1 MNSDQIRKRFLNY
14 FKDNDH
20 KILNSSSLIPHDDT
34 LLFTA
39 AGMVPLKDYFMGLKK
54 PPHKNLAS
62 SQKCIRTVDIDIVGE
77 TDRHL
82 TFFEMLGNFSIDNY
96 FKEEAIKLSYKF
108 ITEEL
113 KVPSDDLWFTVYKDD
128 DESYNIWKDIVG
140 VPEHKIQKGDK
151 DNFWHMNI
159 PGPCGPCSEIFID
172 RGPEYGKEGGP
183 IGGGED
189 RFIEIWN
196 LVFMQSIQDEPYNV
210 VDDLPAKNIDTGMGL
225 ERMAMVLQDK
235 DSPFEIDT
243 FQNLY
248 KELNKYI
255 VNKDK
260 KYERIVLDHIKS
272 AVFMIS
278 DGVVPTNEGRGYILR
293 RIIRRAVRAIYRLTD
308 ELMSLDFL
316 INIVIN
322 DYQDSYPELLSNKDK
337 ILNLYKNEEEL
348 FQNTLVKG
356 NQEIQSILKKK
367 SSIDEKDAFYL
378 FETFGFPFELTQET
392 AKEHDIVID
401 YDKFNDLFNEH
412 RKKSNSGKKEK
423 ISNNISDVD
432 NNTFVGYDKL
442 SVTSD
447 IYHVENQEN
456 DSVIFTTQTPF
467 YFEAGGQISDIGN
480 IVINDKDITV
490 KDVVQSDNGA
500 TGIVVESNILKV
512 GDKIELN
519 VDPSFRSSV
528 SKSHTAAHIVHA
540 SLRNILGDHVAQAGS
555 HVAPGKFR
563 FDFSHTEKVK
573 NEELNEIFKMSND
586 NIYKDIEVKTNVMN
600 IDQAKKEGAL
610 AFFGDKYEDDV
621 RVVNIGEFSKEL
633 CGGTHVHNS
642 NEVGLIVLINES
654 SIGSNLRRV
663 EMLSGHQAY
672 SFMSSA
678 YESYKTVSDILQT
691 SVEQV
696 PEKLKS
702 YMETYEEMKEKLDN
716 QSKIQND
723 NELKR
728 ILSEAIEINNY
739 KTYIGKVNVNNSN
752 DAKIVATRAIK
763 DHELDFVFLLAN
775 IETKTVLIGSRSEK
789 SLEKIDVSN
798 IVGEAS
804 KLYNGGASKDPS
816 LSIGGGPSQ
825 YDDTKCIDFVTKL
838 LKKHI

>member
-248 KELNKYI
+248 NELNKYI

-401 YDKFNDLFNEH
+401 YVKFNDLFNEH

-456 DSVIFTTQTPF
+456 NSVIFTTQTPF

-702 YMETYEEMKEKLDN
+702 YMETYEEMKDKLDN

-728 ILSEAIEINNY
+728 ILSEAIEINSY

-775 IETKTVLIGSRSEK
+775 IETKTVIIGSRSEK

>member
-248 KELNKYI
+248 NELDKYI

-432 NNTFVGYDKL
+432 SNTFVGYDKL

-480 IVINDKDITV
+480 IVFNDKDITV

-789 SLEKIDVSN
+789 SLKKIDVSN

>member
-210 VDDLPAKNIDTGMGL
+210 VYDLPAKNIDTGMGL

-248 KELNKYI
+248 NELNKYI

-586 NIYKDIEVKTNVMN
+586 SIYKDIEVKTNVMN

-775 IETKTVLIGSRSEK
+775 IETKTVLIGSRNEK

-816 LSIGGGPSQ
+816 LSIGGGPDQ